1 MSQSQPQNEASAVYT
16 APEASATASTTAT
29 TNTKTQAAPAPKVQ
43 ADTVTTKD
51 KVAWMTVIMLGML
64 AAFGPVCTDIYLP
77 AIPMI
82 TAELNADPAAVQLSL
97 TSSLMGL
104 AFGQLFIGPISDAYG
119 RKKPLYIS
127 LIVFAIA
134 SVGCALAPDVPTLI
148 VARLF
153 QGLAGAGGIVLSRT
167 IACDMYTG
175 TQLTQFMALLM
186 SVNSLAPILGPI
198 IGSAV
203 ISIADWPMLFFILA
217 IWGVLLFL
225 GSATSAVKE
234 TLPVEKRA
242 PHLSESVKDMLRQL
256 VNMRFLLLAC
266 SMSFI
271 MGGFFGY
278 LSSSPFIFQVIFGLS
293 PVGYALVF
301 AVNAI
306 IISVVANIA
315 GKISRRVS
323 EKIIVKVCLAVQFLV
338 SLIMA
343 AVVFMGLENIIVV
356 AACLCVYVS
365 MMGAAQTAGFG
376 LVMGARSGGAG
387 SASGIFGVLTFLFGA
402 VASPLVGL
410 MGEHS
415 MVPQIICMLV
425 SSVLAYVCFVVGLR
439 IKTLRDIEIDLHAE
453 EGSLSDNSTHPI
465 HRKQPKTQS

>member
-1 MSQSQPQNEASAVYT
+1 M
-16 APEASATASTTAT
+16 
-29 TNTKTQAAPAPKVQ
+29 
-43 ADTVTTKD
+43 
-51 KVAWMTVIMLGML
+51 
-64 AAFGPVCTDIYLP
+64 
-77 AIPMI
+77 
-82 TAELNADPAAVQLSL
+82 
-97 TSSLMGL
+97 
-104 AFGQLFIGPISDAYG
+104 
-119 RKKPLYIS
+119 
-127 LIVFAIA
+127 
-134 SVGCALAPDVPTLI
+134 
-148 VARLF
+148 
-153 QGLAGAGGIVLSRT
+153 
-167 IACDMYTG
+167 
-175 TQLTQFMALLM
+175 
-186 SVNSLAPILGPI
+186 
-198 IGSAV
+198 
-203 ISIADWPMLFFILA
+203 
-217 IWGVLLFL
+217 
-225 GSATSAVKE
+225 
-234 TLPVEKRA
+234 
-242 PHLSESVKDMLRQL
+242 
-256 VNMRFLLLAC
+256 
-266 SMSFI
+266 
-271 MGGFFGY
+271 
-278 LSSSPFIFQVIFGLS
+278 
-293 PVGYALVF
+293 
-301 AVNAI
+301 
-306 IISVVANIA
+306 VANIA